1 MGRRLVELA
10 SSPYL
15 SERIVGKKRNMV
27 DTQPKYLGRC
37 PEIKV
42 KELGKTKNRIR
53 NDGFRIHR
61 KEWAEFVLELT
72 DICPVR

>member
-15 SERIVGKKRNMV
+15 SEWIVGKKRNMV
-27 DTQPKYLGRC
+27 DTQPKYLGLC

-42 KELGKTKNRIR
+42 KGTWKDE
-53 NDGFRIHR
+53 
-61 KEWAEFVLELT
+61 E
-72 DICPVR
+72 